1 MIDVGTVELINADID
16 GELDAAGKAELA
28 RALRADAGAS
38 ALHADLVDMVTVLQK
53 LPPVVTPRDL
63 DQRLVMAVDAAVQAS
78 ALDITHPVRERVA
91 DAGDGPTTAS
101 SNLFRVRSYL
111 HHVRNF
117 RRRTSGITIPVTST
131 VSGSQNHAWG
141 KAHMKTQRV
150 VALTGSL
157 AVAIAAVVY
166 FGLRYPPSSSDVVG
180 TIAPAQRYQA
190 DTVNSADVQTGD
202 QSVVKLMQTDTYTR
216 LVNDANF
223 RAFATNPQFIA
234 LARSPAFAALASNA
248 QFQALAKSADFNALA
263 KSAQFQAL
271 AKDANF
277 RLLMAKDANFAAL
290 ANNAQFQALAN
301 DANFRLL
308 MAKDANFRQVM
319 AMAKDAN
326 FRQTLAMSK
335 DANFAALAKNA
346 DFMALAQDANFQALA
361 QDANFQQ
368 VMAMAQDA
376 NFAALAKNA
385 DFMALARNAD
395 FMALARNSA
404 AFSAM
409 AKDPQ
414 AFAALAANAD
424 FMALARNANFAA
436 LAKSADFQALASNA
450 AFSAMLTNASFQA
463 QATAL
468 EGDRP
473 PRH

>member
-1 MIDVGTVELINADID
+1 MIAMGTVELINADID
-16 GELDAAGKAELA
+16 GELDAAGKAGLA

-38 ALHADLVDMVTVLQK
+38 ALHADLVDMVAALHK
-53 LPPVVTPRDL
+53 LPPVVAPGDL
-63 DQRLVMAVDAAVQAS
+63 DQRLVMAVDAAAQAS
-78 ALDITHPVRERVA
+78 ALDATRPVRGRVA
-91 DAGDGPTTAS
+91 DAGDGSTTAS
-101 SNLFRVRSYL
+101 SNLFRVWSYL

-117 RRRTSGITIPVTST
+117 RRRTSGTTIPVTST
-131 VSGSQNHAWG
+131 ASGSQNHAWG

-166 FGLRYPPSSSDVVG
+166 FGLGYPPSSSDVVG

-202 QSVVKLMQTDTYTR
+202 QSVVKLMQTDTFTR

-263 KSAQFQAL
+263 KSAQFKAL
-271 AKDANF
+271 ANDANFRLLMAKDANF
-277 RLLMAKDANFAAL
+277 RQVTAMAKDANFAAL

-308 MAKDANFRQVM
+308 MAKDANFGQVM

-346 DFMALAQDANFQALA
+346 DFMALAKDANFQALA
-361 QDANFQQ
+361 QDANFRQMMAMAQ
-368 VMAMAQDA
+368 DANFRQMMAMAQDA

-395 FMALARNSA
+395 SWLQSSRRQRFQEHEHEQHRKQPFERSA
-404 AFSAM
+404 PFQLQYR
-409 AKDPQ
+409 D
-414 AFAALAANAD
+414 ANHGCRLRQRD
-424 FMALARNANFAA
+424 
-436 LAKSADFQALASNA
+436 
-450 AFSAMLTNASFQA
+450 
-463 QATAL
+463 
-468 EGDRP
+468 EGRC
-473 PRH
+473 RSV

>member
-1 MIDVGTVELINADID
+1 
-16 GELDAAGKAELA
+16 
-28 RALRADAGAS
+28 LRADAGAS
-38 ALHADLVDMVTVLQK
+38 ALHTDLVDMVTVLQK

-78 ALDITHPVRERVA
+78 ALDITRPVRERAA

-117 RRRTSGITIPVTST
+117 RRRTSGITIPVTSK

-166 FGLRYPPSSSDVVG
+166 FGLGYPPSSSDVVG

-248 QFQALAKSADFNALA
+248 QFQALAKSADFAALA
-263 KSAQFQAL
+263 KNAQFQAL

-290 ANNAQFQALAN
+290 ANNAQFQALA
-301 DANFRLL
+301 
-308 MAKDANFRQVM
+308 KDANFR
-319 AMAKDAN
+319 
-326 FRQTLAMSK
+326 
-335 DANFAALAKNA
+335 
-346 DFMALAQDANFQALA
+346 
-361 QDANFQQ
+361 Q

-385 DFMALARNAD
+385 DFMALAKNAD
-395 FMALARNSA
+395 FMALSRDSA

-414 AFAALAANAD
+414 AFAALASNAD
-424 FMALARNANFAA
+424 FAA
-436 LAKSADFQALASNA
+436 LAQNAQFQALASNA